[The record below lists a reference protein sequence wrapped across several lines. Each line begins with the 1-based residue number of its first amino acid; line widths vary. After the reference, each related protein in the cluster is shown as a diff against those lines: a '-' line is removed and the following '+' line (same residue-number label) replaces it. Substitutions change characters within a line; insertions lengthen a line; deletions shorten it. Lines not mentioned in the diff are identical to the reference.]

1 MAKRSIEIAVGFFI
15 LFGLVSLIVLALRVS
30 GLSDIYS
37 GHEGFVITADFNK
50 VGGLKPRARVT
61 IGGVQVGRVTSI
73 RLNQEQENGNVFY
86 VPRVTIALDKAV
98 NNLAKETKAQILTAG
113 LLGDNYIELDPGFF
127 DEDEN
132 DLQKEYL
139 ADHGH
144 IGMENTLSPIAL
156 EDIIAHFISSE
167 ASGME

>member
-1 MAKRSIEIAVGFFI
+1 MAKRSIEIAVGLFI
-15 LFGLVSLIVLALRVS
+15 IFGLVSLIVLALRVS

-73 RLNQEQENGNVFY
+73 RLNQEEENGNVFY

-98 NNLAKETKAQILTAG
+98 DNLAKETKAQILTAG

-127 DEDEN
+127 DEDDDVE
-132 DLQKEYL
+132 KEYL
-139 ADHGH
+139 ADFGH
-144 IGMENTLSPIAL
+144 IAMENTLSPVAL

-167 ASGME
+167 ASGLE